1 MSGHVLVLRLLVA
14 VSAATAVTGAV
25 IMRTW
30 DRAAG
35 KRVAE
40 VAKARVRDEWRT
52 DERLAEL
59 ETDLEESRELRQA
72 LDAKLRAK
80 RAELSRLRNEHAT
93 LLRRYAN
100 AETQRASALEGRR
113 LLSLGV
119 AREVRELPAGT
130 GQSVTPAPGGLGPA
144 AYRRAHAALRSLVR
158 NGARQEIKRTIEEA
172 RLREAQQEA
181 EEAAGKFPAAAGTH
195 ASGPAA
201 SPPGPSA
208 VRGNRTA
215 PVATAVAPGR
225 RYPTR
230 VEGGFDFFGSQ
241 GLPAPEGPR
250 PAGSTRS
257 AASEDDLADVVG
269 AEAFAEHE
277 GRHDHDP
284 ASAETERETAGE
296 VIDLTEHDET
306 EPLDMLELRV
316 HSS

>member
-1 MSGHVLVLRLLVA
+1 MSGNLLVLRLLVA

-40 VAKARVRDEWRT
+40 VAKARVRDEWRM
-52 DERLAEL
+52 DERVAEV

-72 LDAKLRAK
+72 LEAKLRAK

-113 LLSLGV
+113 LLSLG
-119 AREVRELPAGT
+119 AAEGVRELPAGT
-130 GQSVTPAPGGLGPA
+130 GESVAPTPGGIGPA
-144 AYRRAHAALRSLVR
+144 AYRRAHSALRNLVR
-158 NGARQEIKRTIEEA
+158 NGARQEIKRTIEVA
-172 RLREAQQEA
+172 RRREAQQEA
-181 EEAAGKFPAAAGTH
+181 EEGAGKSPAAAGTY
-195 ASGPAA
+195 APGAA
-201 SPPGPSA
+201 ATAPGPST
-208 VRGNRTA
+208 RGNLTA
-215 PVATAVAPGR
+215 PAATAVVPTADR
-225 RYPTR
+225 RKR
-230 VEGGFDFFGSQ
+230 VEGSFDFFGSQ
-241 GLPAPEGPR
+241 GLPAPQGPR
-250 PAGSTRS
+250 PAESTGP

-277 GRHDHDP
+277 AQQERGR
-284 ASAETERETAGE
+284 AFVEEGRETAGE

-306 EPLDMLELRV
+306 EPLDMRELRV